1 MNNCFTQTVSEIC
14 GLEAATLITGY
25 KYSVYNGHAVVVEGH
40 KGIAVYNDCNVCFSL
55 KKGKLA
61 VKGSSLF
68 VRCLEKDFA
77 VIVGNIAS
85 VAVDNG

>member
-1 MNNCFTQTVSEIC
+1 M
-14 GLEAATLITGY
+14 
-25 KYSVYNGHAVVVEGH
+25 EGH

-61 VKGSSLF
+61 VKGSSLS